1 MRRDGLSV
9 LLVLAG
15 VTVFLFAGSFLFA
28 QEKPATTGAGGS
40 RSGETENR
48 ESITMDV
55 KEMSVTEVIRKISI
69 QVDRMIVVE
78 PGIEDKI
85 TVNFINTPWLE
96 ALETAC
102 DLAKLVTRKV
112 GNEIKVEKPPCVT
125 MEFKK
130 ADLPEVINLLAKQA
144 GVNIV
149 IDSYVKGEVTMRFA
163 DVPWMKALD
172 AVVKTAG
179 YSLVEED
186 RGRIIRVVDPTKLQ
200 AQMETRIFK
209 FKFIKPDEYY
219 KAKIDTNFQVGGTQV
234 QTDVIKDFTLLDA
247 LRNTLTRP
255 PGATATTS
263 SGVGSSGLKTLGRL
277 DYFKDGNA
285 IIVVDTKPVLDR
297 MQQVIQELDVE
308 PEQVLTD
315 VTFVTTNNEDFIQMG
330 INWANA
336 DDDGFTISSTTT
348 DQNGAADGNSTTKYP
363 FNMGERLAG
372 VDGPGKYQ
380 GYLNN
385 YGMTATLRLF
395 RRDVDT
401 EFIQR
406 PNIATRTHMEATIF
420 VGEEIHYAETEA
432 TTAQSGQLNITI
444 KEAEKSPVKVGFQL
458 FLIPHVVT
466 GTNKI
471 LMTVIPQDESLTGT
485 SAAAAVHG
493 FNRFTAQSGATTA
506 TIDLP
511 QKRQATIVTHMILES
526 GQTMVVGGLV
536 QDRVQHTVRKIPY
549 AGDLPLLGWLFKR
562 KEDQTTKDHLFVF
575 ITPRI
580 VRGAQEEAKKLGDRQ
595 ASRRSEM
602 EDGYKW
608 IEVGDEDENLRR
620 SILDR
625 NAHNAAEY
633 DSLHGG
639 PSPAGGG
646 K

>member
-28 QEKPATTGAGGS
+28 QEKPAMPGS
-40 RSGETENR
+40 GVSLPGETENR
-48 ESITMDV
+48 EAITMDV
-55 KEMSVTEVIRKISI
+55 KGISVSEVLYRIGVKVGRT
-69 QVDRMIVVE
+69 IVVG

-85 TVNFINTPWLE
+85 TVNFIDTPWRQ

-102 DLAKLVTRKV
+102 DLANLVTRDV
-112 GNEIKVEKPPCVT
+112 GNQIYVEKPPRVT
-125 MEFKK
+125 MEFKR
-130 ADLPEVINLLAKQA
+130 AELTEVINLLAKQA

-149 IDSYVKGEVTMRFA
+149 IDSYVKGEVTMRFS

-172 AVVKTAG
+172 AIVKTAG

-186 RGRIIRVVDPTKLQ
+186 RGRIIRVVDPTRLQ
-200 AQMETRIFK
+200 AQMETGVFRFK
-209 FKFIKPDEYY
+209 FVKPDEYY
-219 KAKIDTNFQVGGTQV
+219 KAKIDTSYHVGTTPV
-234 QTDVIKDFTLLDA
+234 QTDVIKNFTLLDA

-255 PGATATTS
+255 PGTS
-263 SGVGSSGLKTLGRL
+263 GASIGASAIRTLGSL
-277 DYFKDGNA
+277 DYFKDGNL
-285 IIVVDTKPVLDR
+285 IIVRDTKPVLDR
-297 MQQVIQELDVE
+297 MGEIIQEIDIE

-315 VTFVTTNNEDFIQMG
+315 VTFVTTNNEDFIDMG

-336 DDDGFTISSTTT
+336 TQDGFTFSSTPT
-348 DQNGAADGNSTTKYP
+348 DKNGSDIGNSTSKYP
-363 FNMGERLAG
+363 FNLGERLRGSIQSSPAR
-372 VDGPGKYQ
+372 Q

-406 PNIATRTHMEATIF
+406 PSIATRTHMEATIF
-420 VGEEIHYAETEA
+420 VGEEIHYAETQA
-432 TTAQSGQLNITI
+432 TTAQSGQLQITI
-444 KEAEKSPVKVGFQL
+444 KEADKSPVKVGFQL
-458 FLIPHVVT
+458 FLIPHVIP

-485 SAAAAVHG
+485 TSTAVPG
-493 FNRFTAQSGATTA
+493 FNSFTAQSGGQTA

-511 QKRQATIVTHMILES
+511 QKRQAIIVTHMLLES

-536 QDRVQHTVRKIPY
+536 QDRMRHTVRKIPY
-549 AGDLPLLGWLFKR
+549 AGDIPLLGWLFKR

-580 VRGAQEEAKKLGDRQ
+580 VRGAQEEAKSLGERQ

-602 EDGYKW
+602 EDGYKMMDMG
-608 IEVGDEDENLRR
+608 GDEDALRR
-620 SILDR
+620 AIEDR
-625 NAHNAAEY
+625 NAHNAAEF

-639 PSPAGGG
+639 PAPAGGG